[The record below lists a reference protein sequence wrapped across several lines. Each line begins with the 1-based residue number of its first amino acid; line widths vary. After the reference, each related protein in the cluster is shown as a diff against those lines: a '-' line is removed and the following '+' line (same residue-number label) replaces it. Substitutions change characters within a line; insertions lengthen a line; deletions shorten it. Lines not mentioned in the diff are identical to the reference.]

1 MSEAALPPLPSPRK
15 TQVRRALSEIL
26 IVGEEKLCATLH
38 AAQHG
43 DNAEP
48 AVGKDRG
55 ENEVGFEEE
64 TGASAQLFHGVLYDD
79 AICDA

>member
-1 MSEAALPPLPSPRK
+1 
-15 TQVRRALSEIL
+15 
-26 IVGEEKLCATLH
+26 
-38 AAQHG
+38 
-43 DNAEP
+43 
-48 AVGKDRG
+48 VGKDRG